1 MTQLDDIAAVEAAF
15 RQGYQAAVD
24 ELEQGGSLPPP
35 SAPPEPPKKRNL
47 TYEKQLVI
55 RVEKLERLVRERDV
69 TIARLVRQLREAGTE
84 REQLRDH
91 GQALEE
97 SLRRHGEPVPSP
109 PRREPDGLDRD
120 NPPPPGRD
128 DDRLPQGRSGDRR
141 VQREQRGG
149 AVR

>member
-24 ELEQGGSLPPP
+24 ELEQGGGLPPP
-35 SAPPEPPKKRNL
+35 PPEPPKKRNL

-69 TIARLVRQLREAGTE
+69 TIARLVRQLREARTE
-84 REQLRDH
+84 RDQLRDH

-97 SLRRHGEPVPSP
+97 SLRQHGLSVPSP
-109 PRREPDGLDRD
+109 SRREPDGLDRD

-141 VQREQRGG
+141 AQREH
-149 AVR
+149 